1 MAINFNSDRLSSDE
15 NHVFY
20 SESIGDD
27 LPVETDVVELIKA
40 HANQL
45 NNRYNRLM
53 NYYLGKH
60 SIIRKL
66 AKAKGKPDN
75 RLVINFAK
83 ELVDNEVG
91 FFAGTPV
98 KFDYDDNGKENQELD
113 QRIAD
118 FVAINDSTDTIAE
131 LAKQVDI
138 FGRSY
143 TLLYQDEDSNTRVA
157 PIDPRNAFVVYGTQ
171 IGALHATAT
180 QWRNQWHIV
189 HETCSSNFPR

>member
-1 MAINFNSDRLSSDE
+1 VEEFLPDE
-15 NHVFY
+15 THVN
-20 SESIGDD
+20 
-27 LPVETDVVELIKA
+27 ELISI
-40 HANQL
+40 HANRL
-45 NNRYNRLM
+45 NNRYNRIM
-53 NYYLGKH
+53 HYYLGKH

-66 AKAKGKPDN
+66 AKAKGKPDH

-98 KFDYDDNGKENQELD
+98 KFDYDDNGNGNNELD

-118 FVAINDSTDTIAE
+118 FVAINDLTDTIAE
-131 LAKQVDI
+131 FAKQVDI

-157 PIDPRNAFVVYGTQ
+157 PIDHAMLLLCMAHKLVHPLNMPRITHSDNVMAQ
-171 IGALHATAT
+171 SMAHCI
-180 QWRNQWHIV
+180 RNIQ
-189 HETCSSNFPR
+189 

>member
-1 MAINFNSDRLSSDE
+1 MN
-15 NHVFY
+15 
-20 SESIGDD
+20 
-27 LPVETDVVELIKA
+27 ELISI
-40 HANQL
+40 HANRL

-53 NYYLGKH
+53 NYYFCWV

-98 KFDYDDNGKENQELD
+98 KFDYDDNGQENQELD

-118 FVAINDSTDTIAE
+118 FVAINDLTDSIVE

-138 FGRSY
+138 FIDHIHCFIRMKIATPEWHQS
-143 TLLYQDEDSNTRVA
+143 THVMPLYQHAVYYTQRQ
-157 PIDPRNAFVVYGTQ
+157 RNGAISGT
-171 IGALHATAT
+171 L
-180 QWRNQWHIV
+180 
-189 HETCSSNFPR
+189 HETFSSTFHGSASAGIQYDEVTDNLFTMYRWLSSLLQSNVKDYSSK

>member
-1 MAINFNSDRLSSDE
+1 
-15 NHVFY
+15 
-20 SESIGDD
+20 
-27 LPVETDVVELIKA
+27 
-40 HANQL
+40 
-45 NNRYNRLM
+45 
-53 NYYLGKH
+53 
-60 SIIRKL
+60 
-66 AKAKGKPDN
+66 GKPDN

-98 KFDYDDNGKENQELD
+98 KFDYDDNGQENQELD

-118 FVAINDSTDTIAE
+118 FVAINDLTDSIVE

-157 PIDPRNAFVVYGTQ
+157 PIDRSEERRVGKED
-171 IGALHATAT
+171 GKEGEGE
-180 QWRNQWHIV
+180 R
-189 HETCSSNFPR
+189 